1 MRLRGLKLL
10 NQSVKGEKIL
20 SAEKKWANWIFKV
33 VKVVFVVVVLC
44 KTRQTDYK
52 LVWKVILLFLV
63 GVVV

>member
-1 MRLRGLKLL
+1 MLK
-10 NQSVKGEKIL
+10 
-20 SAEKKWANWIFKV
+20 KKWANWIFKV
-33 VKVVFVVVVLC
+33 VKVVFVVVLLC

>member
-1 MRLRGLKLL
+1 MRLRGLKF
-10 NQSVKGEKIL
+10 QFKGEKIF
-20 SAEKKWANWIFKV
+20 SIEKKWANWIFKF

-52 LVWKVILLFLV
+52 LVWTVILLFLV

>member
-1 MRLRGLKLL
+1 ML
-10 NQSVKGEKIL
+10 NQSFKGEKIF
-20 SAEKKWANWIFKV
+20 SIEKKMGKLDFQINF

-44 KTRQTDYK
+44 KTRQTNYK